1 MEMNFVIAI
10 LAPQIKTTNQ
20 WIFLIGIQVF
30 LLTVFVLFIR
40 YICKQLKLKQP
51 EKPIKKTCILIG
63 IISAVAW
70 FIIAQIVWVITTI
83 QMTGG

>member
-1 MEMNFVIAI
+1 MSTAVVI

-30 LLTVFVLFIR
+30 LLVVFILFIR
-40 YICKQLKLKQP
+40 YICKQLKLKEP
-51 EKPIKKTCILIG
+51 NKPTRKTCILISFLSA
-63 IISAVAW
+63 ISW

-83 QMTGG
+83 QITGG

>member
-1 MEMNFVIAI
+1 MKVLLAN

-20 WIFLIGIQVF
+20 WIFLIGIQVV
-30 LLTVFVLFIR
+30 LLVVFIFFIR
-40 YICKQLKLKQP
+40 YFCKQLKLKEQG
-51 EKPIKKTCILIG
+51 KSTKKTCILISF
-63 IISAVAW
+63 ISAIGW

>member
-1 MEMNFVIAI
+1 MNTAVVI

-30 LLTVFVLFIR
+30 LLVVFVLFIR
-40 YICKQLKLKQP
+40 YICKQLKLKEP
-51 EKPIKKTCILIG
+51 NKPTRKTCILISFL
-63 IISAVAW
+63 SAIAW

>member
-1 MEMNFVIAI
+1 MSTAVVI

-30 LLTVFVLFIR
+30 LLVVFVLFIR
-40 YICKQLKLKQP
+40 YICKQLKLKEP
-51 EKPIKKTCILIG
+51 NKSTRKTCILISFL
-63 IISAVAW
+63 SAIAW

-83 QMTGG
+83 QMTGS